1 MQETAQ
7 RAVTC
12 SQNHW
17 CHDKH
22 LLPLACFASTPA
34 CSARE
39 WQFLYATYVSRL
51 PASLLSV
58 ALGHQRAGV
67 LVICCTGPSESR
79 RPCCLLHWA
88 IREPAS
94 LLSVALG
101 HQRAGF
107 CKQPGLGVPETK
119 LNLGE
124 GGGGGWGG
132 SLVAP

>member
-7 RAVTC
+7 RAVIC
-12 SQNHW
+12 SRNHW

-39 WQFLYATYVSRL
+39 SGNFSTYVSRL
-51 PASLLSV
+51 
-58 ALGHQRAGV
+58 
-67 LVICCTGPSESR
+67 
-79 RPCCLLHWA
+79 
-88 IREPAS
+88 PAS

-119 LNLGE
+119 LNLGW
-124 GGGGGWGG
+124 GGGGGSW
-132 SLVAP
+132 LLHRL